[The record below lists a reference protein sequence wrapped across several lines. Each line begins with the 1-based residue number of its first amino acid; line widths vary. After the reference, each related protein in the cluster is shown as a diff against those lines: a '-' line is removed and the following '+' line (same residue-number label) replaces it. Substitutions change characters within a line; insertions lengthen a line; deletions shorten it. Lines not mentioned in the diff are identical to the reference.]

1 MDSHQPTPPPINY
14 TPPAP
19 NPGLFGTGIP
29 SSVSFIVGI
38 LLFFLPFT
46 EIKCGGT
53 ALMTKSGLGYA
64 LGQQWK
70 VAGGFGRDMMKDMPS
85 KDDDMKEGNA
95 RIFILAAAGLGL
107 IGLLSTFIKSKS
119 GSGIGIF
126 SGILAAGALIAFMI
140 EVKKLFNAGL
150 AKQAA
155 EKAGNAGE
163 STGFDKLGDTLN
175 SLAFGFTPWFYVTIV
190 AFLAAAFFC
199 FKRMS
204 SFRS

>member
-1 MDSHQPTPPPINY
+1 MDSHQPPPINY
-14 TPPAP
+14 TPPVP

-29 SSVSFIVGI
+29 STVAFVVAI

-85 KDDDMKEGNA
+85 KEDDMKEGNA

-107 IGLLSTFIKSKS
+107 IGLISTFIKSRS

-126 SGILAAGALIAFMI
+126 SGVLAAGALIAFMI

-155 EKAGNAGE
+155 EKAGG
-163 STGFDKLGDTLN
+163 TGGSSDFDKIGDTLN
-175 SLAFGFTPWFYVTIV
+175 SLVFGFTPWFYVTIV